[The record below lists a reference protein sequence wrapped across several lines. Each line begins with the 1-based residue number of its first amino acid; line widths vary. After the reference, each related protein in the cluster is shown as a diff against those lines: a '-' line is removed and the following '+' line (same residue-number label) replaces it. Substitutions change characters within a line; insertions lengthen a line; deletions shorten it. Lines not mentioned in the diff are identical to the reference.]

1 VSTILKDYIM
11 PTGYTHDIKNG
22 ITFEDY
28 AFKCALAFGA
38 CLPQRDES
46 ANERPKL
53 REESS
58 LYEEKLPEALAEYG
72 YLMSLNNKQQNEYG
86 TEERDKEI
94 ANIQAS
100 LEKKRDLESKYR
112 NMLNKVEAWP
122 PPTNNH
128 VSLKGFMI
136 KQIAESIEFD
146 CNTNHYIEELQK
158 AITKKPADFYA
169 DAVKKAEWNCNYYE
183 EELEK
188 DLKRTE
194 ESNAWIMD
202 LYKSLGIEYD

>member
-1 VSTILKDYIM
+1 M
-11 PTGYTHDIKNG
+11 PTGYTHDIENG
-22 ITFEDY
+22 QTFEDY
-28 AFKCALAFGA
+28 ALRCARAFGA
-38 CLPQRDES
+38 CTLQRDES

-72 YLMSLNNKQQNEYG
+72 YLMSLNNKQQEEYG

-94 ANIQAS
+94 VSIQAS

-112 NMLNKVEAWP
+112 DMLNKVELWV

-136 KQIAESIEFD
+136 KQITDSIEFD
-146 CNTNHYIEELQK
+146 CNTTYYIEELQK

-169 DAVKKAEWNCNYYE
+169 DAVKKTEWNCNYYQ

-188 DLKRTE
+188 DQQRTE
-194 ESNAWIMD
+194 EANAWIMD
-202 LYKSLGIEYD
+202 LYKSLGIDYE